1 MLIRKIEDNHKR
13 KTCLNHDN
21 LFNRYITILKGD
33 NEGVTHGHHSG
44 QRHKNDTEMLQYLV
58 V

>member
-1 MLIRKIEDNHKR
+1 MKP
-13 KTCLNHDN
+13 TN
-21 LFNRYITILKGD
+21 LFNRYESILKRD

-44 QRHKNDTEMLQYLV
+44 QRHKNDTQMLQYLV